1 MFRKIIKH
9 VILPTGLH
17 AITTK
22 DGRIHILSENE
33 YEHAVWFKRVLI
45 NNNLKTKSW

>member
-1 MFRKIIKH
+1 MIKTIVRH

-22 DGRIHILSENE
+22 DGHVHVLTENE
-33 YEHAVWFKRVLI
+33 YEHAAWFNRVLI
-45 NNNLKTKSW
+45 QFNLKIK